1 MYPHLRG
8 CGGGHVQY
16 RSETG
21 TIAYQGGAVSS
32 ATHHLSGSEQGGQS
46 MDSASDIIR
55 RIFGDQIDTLGGEIA
70 EATTRYDA
78 LHMVEFPKPE

>member
-1 MYPHLRG
+1 
-8 CGGGHVQY
+8 
-16 RSETG
+16 
-21 TIAYQGGAVSS
+21 
-32 ATHHLSGSEQGGQS
+32 

-78 LHMVEFPKPE
+78 LHMVEFPKPEQTRRIAVANQKVVSAKPTTVNLAAAFGTKRCSCFGP